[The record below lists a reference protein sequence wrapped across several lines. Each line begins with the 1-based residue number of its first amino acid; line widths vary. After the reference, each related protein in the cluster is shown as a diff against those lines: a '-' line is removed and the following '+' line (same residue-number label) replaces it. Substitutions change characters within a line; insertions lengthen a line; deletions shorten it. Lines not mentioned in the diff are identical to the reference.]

1 MARNVFVPVSRQGKR
16 YVYELQNAYPFEL
29 TGDCIDAIRFSKV
42 SPNTGLVST
51 FGVVIMGGIVEL
63 QREITQGETVVAGV
77 HGYARTMISKG
88 GNE

>member
-29 TGDCIDAIRFSKV
+29 TGDRINAIRFSKV

-51 FGVVIMGGIVEL
+51 FGAIIIGGIEL
-63 QREITQGETVVAGV
+63 QGEIIQGESVVTGI

-88 GNE
+88 GDE